1 MVARSYKVEF
11 DGYWNEAGI
20 DEMPNES
27 GVYVVYGSL
36 DKTMTTIDL
45 RLLIYIG
52 EAEKVGERLT
62 NHEKK
67 PTWHKYLGIGE
78 NFRFAFG
85 PVAGTDRER
94 VEAALHTAVG
104 QPGVADTAEE
114 APLDRVALA
123 LGVPLRLLIKRL
135 GPAQLQLA
143 ARTA

>member
-94 VEAALHTAVG
+94 VEAALIFKHQPPANDQYKDSFPFDDTTIYTSGNNALLRDAFIVG
-104 QPGVADTAEE
+104 
-114 APLDRVALA
+114 
-123 LGVPLRLLIKRL
+123 
-135 GPAQLQLA
+135 
-143 ARTA
+143 RTGF